1 MGPWGLRIRR
11 LLLLPSVFIDVADGR
26 MLWKAAFDKTQRS
39 LSEDIRDARAFFQKG
54 AKWLTAN
61 ELARY
66 GVNEIFKKFPR

>member
-1 MGPWGLRIRR
+1 MQEALQKRHGEKVIPLSDVTTVFERI
-11 LLLLPSVFIDVADGR
+11 PKNEA
-26 MLWKAAFDKTQRS
+26 
-39 LSEDIRDARAFFQKG
+39 EDIQDARAFFKKG